1 MTPTEM
7 IPHLQDYYAEQV
19 IDGLGRRDR
28 AKFVRDVNVQFVQ
41 ALEAT
46 NGLMFELCISLKPI
60 YSIDLQPLV
69 VRVSGHRTEK
79 KRIADPTKRLQSSQ
93 ANSGCMLSGARR
105 VHPVIVGWSTANRP
119 PHCPSPSMIPL
130 PHGLGQL
137 PGERVET

>member
-69 VRVSGHRTEK
+69 VSASPVTGPKKSASPTRRKGCNHHR
-79 KRIADPTKRLQSSQ
+79 RIVAV
-93 ANSGCMLSGARR
+93 C
-105 VHPVIVGWSTANRP
+105 
-119 PHCPSPSMIPL
+119 CPE
-130 PHGLGQL
+130 LGEFIQ
-137 PGERVET
+137 

>member
-69 VRVSGHRTEK
+69 NYLDQYCTTDEEAGGQVVLDGYK
-79 KRIADPTKRLQSSQ
+79 FLLGDGDDSQ
-93 ANSGCMLSGARR
+93 AVRLEDGTFKIWLR
-105 VHPVIVGWSTANRP
+105 GWR
-119 PHCPSPSMIPL
+119 
-130 PHGLGQL
+130 
-137 PGERVET
+137 E